1 MAQETMTYREATPG
15 AIKFPELTV
24 DGARDFLMRRDV
36 QVGIVVIGL
45 LFAVFG
51 DFSLTMLRSWFNV
64 DSYYQHGPAVP
75 LAIGYILYVNRDR
88 IEKHP
93 IKPTIWP
100 ILILIPLLIV
110 GVLASW
116 AFFFSIQGAIVT
128 AALGVLAWMFY
139 GLRRA
144 WAMAPAVLFAM
155 TGLPM
160 WNDLI
165 DRHTNQLQIWSTD
178 GAYALLK
185 IIGQNP
191 IRMEPTVIHLDRF
204 ELYIAA
210 ACSGMKLTLAMLAS
224 VIFVLLVARLKW
236 WGNLILVAMALPLAV
251 VINGL
256 RIGVIGIVGNNI
268 SKDAGH
274 MFHDY
279 GSYIFLVM
287 AFAILYYTAKKLGW
301 KV

>member
-1 MAQETMTYREATPG
+1 MTYESTAPG
-15 AIKFPELTV
+15 ALKFPEVSV
-24 DGARDFLMRRDV
+24 DGIRDFLMRRDA
-36 QVGIVVIGL
+36 QVGILIIAL
-45 LFAVFG
+45 LFAIFA
-51 DFSLTMLRSWFNV
+51 DFTMAMLKLWVDF

-75 LAIGYILYVNRDR
+75 IAMAYILYVNREK

-93 IKPTIWP
+93 IKPTLWP
-100 ILILIPLLIV
+100 LLILIPLLLV

-116 AFFFSIQGAIVT
+116 AFFFSIQGAVIT

-139 GLRRA
+139 GFKRA
-144 WAMAPAVLFAM
+144 WAMSPAVLFAM

-165 DRHTNQLQIWSTD
+165 DRHTNALQIYSTTI
-178 GAYALLK
+178 AYGILK
-185 IIGQNP
+185 VIGQNP
-191 IRMEPTVIHLDRF
+191 LRTDPTVIHLDRF
-204 ELYIAA
+204 ELYVAA

-224 VIFVLLVARLKW
+224 VVFVMLVARLKW
-236 WGNLILVAMALPLAV
+236 WGNLILAAMALPLAV
-251 VINGL
+251 AINGL
-256 RIGVIGIVGNNI
+256 RIGVIGIVGNNV

-279 GSYIFLVM
+279 GSYIFLVL